1 MEVWRYLHQT
11 TLQFLS
17 LMDSLCEV
25 SPKHCQDKSQ
35 RKITSN
41 RTKAVIISHM
51 IGIILYIFQSIKMQT
66 LTINAVFGIA
76 SNALICTIAILSC
89 RYHPKILTLLYN
101 FFMATLGPNLMNMG
115 VHGFHRGWIGVQT
128 YPILVLLV
136 TGSMWHFLFQAI
148 LQLIFV
154 NTIYQSAMINAVTVL
169 SPEDFTRS
177 ISGAMN
183 GLGFINIVS
192 VTCIQ
197 IFLQNA
203 YKKISIVEQ
212 KNIEVERQKTFLLGF
227 SHELRN
233 LINSLMGNVRLA
245 SMENLSERA
254 KDFLRNAD
262 VCGELLLHLINN
274 ILDTGKVEVNDL
286 EINPTP
292 TDIYSTIERTWS
304 ICAELIRRKG
314 LQGSLKVQNN
324 LPKAIRIDHYRLT
337 QIFLNIVGNAVKF
350 TDRGSIDITVEWIDG
365 IEEVKDEHFEP
376 HPYDECDFSEGTF
389 EKNLRLSVLN
399 NNFITLSLTNT
410 KINSNLIKYLQNSTQ
425 GILRVSVN
433 DSGCGIQKEDIERF
447 FQRYS
452 QVTSDF
458 SKRKLGT
465 GLGLFITKEL
475 CHRMN
480 GEIRV
485 YSQQDKGSCFI
496 FCLPV
501 YSLIE
506 ESEFLLS
513 REISEKPFNG
523 RKLYALIVDDD
534 QICRQILTNFLHKM
548 DCEVLDS
555 AANGQEAID
564 KYMSH
569 TSKKQN
575 NPIHIVTMDLTMPIM
590 DGKKSAERIRE
601 YEAAKGLQPC
611 ILIVI
616 SGNCGDSEI
625 EECTNPK
632 GKIRA
637 NAFLKKPA
645 SIEDL
650 ARIITLHIRRN
661 SSLHTIQ
668 DK

>member
-11 TLQFLS
+11 TLRFLS

-25 SPKHCQDKSQ
+25 SPKHSQDKSQ

-41 RTKAVIISHM
+41 RTKAVIISHV
-51 IGIILYIFQSIKMQT
+51 IGIIIYIIQSIRTQT
-66 LTINAVFGIA
+66 LTINTAFGIA
-76 SNALICTIAILSC
+76 SNSLICTFAILSC
-89 RYHPKILTLLYN
+89 RYHPKLLTFFYN
-101 FFMATLGPNLMNMG
+101 IFMATLGPNLMDMG
-115 VHGFHRGWIGVQT
+115 VHGFHRSWVGVQT

-136 TGSMWHFLFQAI
+136 TGSLWHFLFQAI

-154 NTIYQSAMINAVTVL
+154 NTIYQSAMINSVTLL

-212 KNIEVERQKTFLLGF
+212 KNVEIERQKTFLLGF

-233 LINSLMGNVRLA
+233 LINSVMGNVKLA

-292 TDIYSTIERTWS
+292 TDIYGTIERTWS

-314 LQGSLKVQNN
+314 LLGSLKIQNN

-376 HPYDECDFSEGTF
+376 HPYDECDLSEGTF
-389 EKNLRLSVLN
+389 EKKPKT
-399 NNFITLSLTNT
+399 FSLEFQLYH
-410 KINSNLIKYLQNSTQ
+410 IELDKYKDKSKPLEIQEKQ
-425 GILRVSVN
+425 Y
-433 DSGCGIQKEDIERF
+433 SGHIPSLCERF
-447 FQRYS
+447 WLWYS
-452 QVTSDF
+452 
-458 SKRKLGT
+458 
-465 GLGLFITKEL
+465 
-475 CHRMN
+475 
-480 GEIRV
+480 
-485 YSQQDKGSCFI
+485 
-496 FCLPV
+496 
-501 YSLIE
+501 
-506 ESEFLLS
+506 
-513 REISEKPFNG
+513 
-523 RKLYALIVDDD
+523 
-534 QICRQILTNFLHKM
+534 
-548 DCEVLDS
+548 
-555 AANGQEAID
+555 
-564 KYMSH
+564 
-569 TSKKQN
+569 
-575 NPIHIVTMDLTMPIM
+575 
-590 DGKKSAERIRE
+590 ERG
-601 YEAAKGLQPC
+601 Y
-611 ILIVI
+611 
-616 SGNCGDSEI
+616 
-625 EECTNPK
+625 
-632 GKIRA
+632 
-637 NAFLKKPA
+637 
-645 SIEDL
+645 
-650 ARIITLHIRRN
+650 
-661 SSLHTIQ
+661 
-668 DK
+668 

>member
-1 MEVWRYLHQT
+1 MEFWRYFHQS
-11 TLQFLS
+11 TLRLLS

-25 SPKHCQDKSQ
+25 SPKYCKDKSQ
-35 RKITSN
+35 RRITSN

-51 IGIILYIFQSIKMQT
+51 IGIILYIFQSVRMQA
-66 LTINAVFGIA
+66 LTINAAFGIA
-76 SNALICTIAILSC
+76 SNALVCAYAILSC
-89 RYHPKILTLLYN
+89 RYHPKLLAVFYN
-101 FFMATLGPNLMNMG
+101 IFMATLGPNLMNMG
-115 VHGFHRGWIGVQT
+115 VNGIHRGWAGVQT

-136 TGSMWHFLFQAI
+136 TGSLWHFLLQAI
-148 LQLIFV
+148 FQLVFV
-154 NTIYQSAMINAVTVL
+154 NTIYQSAMVNSVAIL

-177 ISGAMN
+177 ISGALN

-212 KNIEVERQKTFLLGF
+212 RNVEVERQKTFLLGF

-286 EINPTP
+286 EINPMP
-292 TDIYSTIERTWS
+292 TDIYNTIERTWS
-304 ICAELIRRKG
+304 ICAELIRRKN
-314 LQGSLKVQNN
+314 LQGSLKIQNN
-324 LPKAIRIDHYRLT
+324 LPKAIKIDHYRLT

-376 HPYDECDFSEGTF
+376 HPYDECDMSEGTF
-389 EKNLRLSVLN
+389 EKNQRLSVLSD
-399 NNFITLSLTNT
+399 NFILLSLTST
-410 KINSNLIKYLQNSTQ
+410 KINSSLLKYKRNSSQ

-433 DSGCGIQKEDIERF
+433 DSGCGIQKEDVETL

-452 QVTSDF
+452 QVTSDI

-475 CHRMN
+475 CRRMN
-480 GEIRV
+480 GKIRV
-485 YSQQDKGSCFI
+485 YSKQDKGSCFI

-513 REISEKPFNG
+513 REISEKPFHN
-523 RKLYALIVDDD
+523 RKLNALIVDDD
-534 QICRQILTNFLHKM
+534 QICRQILANFMHKLHY
-548 DCEVLDS
+548 EVLDS

-569 TSKKQN
+569 TCKKQK
-575 NPIHIVTMDLTMPIM
+575 NPIHIITMDLTMPVM

-601 YEAAKGLQPC
+601 YEAAKGLEPC

-645 SIEDL
+645 TIEDL
-650 ARIITLHIRRN
+650 SRIITLNIQRN
-661 SSLHTIQ
+661 SSLNVLSKT
-668 DK
+668 